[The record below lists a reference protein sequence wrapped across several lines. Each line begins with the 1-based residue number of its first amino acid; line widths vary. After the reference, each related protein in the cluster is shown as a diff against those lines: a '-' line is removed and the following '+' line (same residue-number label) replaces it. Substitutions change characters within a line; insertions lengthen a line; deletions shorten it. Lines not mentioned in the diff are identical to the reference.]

1 MGIDTTQILL
11 MSAITILTVILTI
24 VGIQLIFILRD
35 TRVMLTK
42 INNVVNEVQ
51 KMGLNVTHGYSDIL
65 GFFSG
70 MKNILNVVE
79 AISKKTKK

>member
-1 MGIDTTQILL
+1 MAIDTTQILL

-35 TRVMLTK
+35 ARVMLTK
-42 INNVVNEVQ
+42 LNSMVNELQ
-51 KMGLNVTHGYSDIL
+51 KMGINVTHGYSDIL

-70 MKNILNVVE
+70 VKNVLSVIDAV
-79 AISKKTKK
+79 SKKTKK